1 MSLFNQTVLKT
12 SNSLKPLFTSNVK
25 YKKSFD
31 LLKVPERIISFRV
44 LWEDD
49 NKNMRINTG
58 YRVQHNSTLGP
69 YKGGIRFNKNVTVDT
84 MKFLAYEQTLK
95 NSLTGLQLGGAK
107 GGSDFDPSDKS
118 ISEIRRFCF
127 SFMDG
132 LYNYIGPETDI
143 PAGDIG
149 VGQREV
155 DLMYGRYKL
164 LSNKQEG
171 SMTGKSIDN
180 GGSLLRLESTGY
192 GCVYF
197 LDNILKD
204 NNDSIVNKNIILTG
218 YGNVSRYTAEKILE
232 LGGNV
237 ISFSDSKGSFIFNN
251 KLTKN
256 DLNLIKTLDP
266 TKDNI
271 ENINLDGIY
280 YKSKKP
286 WNIINSDIII
296 TCATENEMCKN
307 DIKYILKSNNKYII
321 EASNMGIDNNC
332 IDIFKKN
339 NIIFAPSKAV
349 NLGGVTVSGLEMIQ
363 NSQKIKWTEKEIDL
377 FLKNTMLNTYNNC
390 IDTSLKYLNK
400 KDILIGSDIYAFLKI
415 SNVLEKQG
423 LIY

>member
-12 SNSLKPLFTSNVK
+12 SNSLKPLFISNVK

-31 LLKVPERIISFRV
+31 LLKVPEKIISFRV

-197 LDNILKD
+197 LDNMLKD

-237 ISFSDSKGSFIFNN
+237 ISFSDSKGSFIFND
-251 KLTKN
+251 KLTKD

-266 TKDNI
+266 TKDDI
-271 ENINLDGIY
+271 QNINLDGIY
-280 YKSKKP
+280 YKNKKP
-286 WNIINSDIII
+286 WNIIDSDIII
-296 TCATENEMCKN
+296 TCATQNEMCQN
-307 DIKYILKSNNKYII
+307 DIKYILKSSNKYII

-332 IDIFKKN
+332 IDILKKN

-349 NLGGVTVSGLEMIQ
+349 NLGGVTVSGLEMVQ
-363 NSQKIKWTEKEIDL
+363 NSQKIKWNEKEIDL

-400 KDILIGSDIYAFLKI
+400 KDILIGSDICAFLKI

>member
-12 SNSLKPLFTSNVK
+12 SNSLKPLFISNVK

-31 LLKVPERIISFRV
+31 LLKVPEKIISFRV

-132 LYNYIGPETDI
+132 LYNYVGPETDI

-180 GGSLLRLESTGY
+180 GGSLLRLEST
-192 GCVYF
+192 
-197 LDNILKD
+197 
-204 NNDSIVNKNIILTG
+204 
-218 YGNVSRYTAEKILE
+218 
-232 LGGNV
+232 
-237 ISFSDSKGSFIFNN
+237 
-251 KLTKN
+251 
-256 DLNLIKTLDP
+256 
-266 TKDNI
+266 
-271 ENINLDGIY
+271 
-280 YKSKKP
+280 
-286 WNIINSDIII
+286 
-296 TCATENEMCKN
+296 
-307 DIKYILKSNNKYII
+307 
-321 EASNMGIDNNC
+321 
-332 IDIFKKN
+332 
-339 NIIFAPSKAV
+339 
-349 NLGGVTVSGLEMIQ
+349 
-363 NSQKIKWTEKEIDL
+363 
-377 FLKNTMLNTYNNC
+377 
-390 IDTSLKYLNK
+390 
-400 KDILIGSDIYAFLKI
+400 
-415 SNVLEKQG
+415 
-423 LIY
+423 